1 MHIYSWMHIKNCVC
15 ELLNR
20 LSGKASLDDVHIKW
34 QQKKKKKSSHL
45 KSCGKN
51 AMGSGYRFST
61 FEEWSKNMAT
71 VCWMKRREAGN
82 FKEHNAESFKEFEIL
97 FFL

>member
-1 MHIYSWMHIKNCVC
+1 MYIKNCIC

-20 LSGKASLDDVHIKW
+20 LSGKTSLDDMHIKW
-34 QQKKKKKSSHL
+34 QQKRKKSSHL

-51 AMGSGYRFST
+51 AMGSGYRSST

-71 VCWMKRREAGN
+71 VYWMKRREAGN